1 MATKLEAVDA
11 LMELGLTEYE
21 ARCFVA
27 LTQLS
32 EGTAKEVSRIA
43 DVPQSR
49 VYDIADEL
57 HQMGVVD
64 VQESE
69 PRTYRVLPVQR
80 SLERLEQEYDAA
92 LETAADRLEGLET
105 RDRRPEGVW
114 EIADQ
119 QDVLDRLRANLED
132 ADEEVFLLFA
142 EEGLFDGGLFGTLR
156 EVAREDVSVYVEV
169 PTDGARDTVVDAV
182 PEAAVTVTDLPV
194 RSLVIEG
201 RQPGRLA
208 LIDRETVILSSLQEG
223 LVPGEREETGLWGT
237 GVGHGL
243 VVWLRPILENRLE
256 RGGFVSP

>member
-1 MATKLEAVDA
+1 MASKLEAVDS
-11 LMELGLTEYE
+11 LMELGMTEYE

-69 PRTYRVLPVQR
+69 PRKYRVLPVQR
-80 SLERLEQEYDAA
+80 ALERLQREYDAA
-92 LETAADRLEGLET
+92 LETAADRLESLET
-105 RDRRPEGVW
+105 RSTSPEGVW

-119 QDVLDRLRANLED
+119 RDILDRLQTHFEAASKEI
-132 ADEEVFLLFA
+132 FLLVAA
-142 EEGLFDGGLFGTLR
+142 EQLLDEAVLETLR
-156 EVAREDVSVYVEV
+156 EASGRGVSIYVAV
-169 PTDGARDTVVDAV
+169 PNDDTEETVLDAV
-182 PEAAVTVTDLPV
+182 PDAAVSVTDLPLQ
-194 RSLVIEG
+194 SLAVEG

-208 LIDRETVILSSLQEG
+208 LVDRETVVLSSLQEG
-223 LVPGEREETGLWGT
+223 LVPGESEETGLWGT
-237 GVGHGL
+237 GAGHGL
-243 VVWLRPILENRLE
+243 VVWLRPILETHLE
-256 RGGFVSP
+256 HEEFASP